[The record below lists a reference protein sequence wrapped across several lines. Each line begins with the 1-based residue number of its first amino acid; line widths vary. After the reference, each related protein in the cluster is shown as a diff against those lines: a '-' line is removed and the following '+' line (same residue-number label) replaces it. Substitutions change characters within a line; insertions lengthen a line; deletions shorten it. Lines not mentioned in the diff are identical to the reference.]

1 MKKSD
6 KELLLKIQKY
16 CLDIQQLI
24 GDIDVDAF
32 KKQASY
38 EKQYACSFCLFQ
50 IGELA
55 NKLSPDFKLASSG
68 FNWKGAYG
76 LRNIIG
82 HDYDGISVSSVW
94 RACQSATKN
103 LLPYIAGLLCG
114 DSKTL

>member
-1 MKKSD
+1 MQSN
-6 KELLLKIQKY
+6 
-16 CLDIQQLI
+16 
-24 GDIDVDAF
+24 
-32 KKQASY
+32 Y

-55 NKLSPDFKLASSG
+55 NKLSHEFKLTSSG

-94 RACQSATKN
+94 KACQSAIEN
-103 LLPYIAGLLCG
+103 LLPYTVELLEK
-114 DSKTL
+114 STTTAKA